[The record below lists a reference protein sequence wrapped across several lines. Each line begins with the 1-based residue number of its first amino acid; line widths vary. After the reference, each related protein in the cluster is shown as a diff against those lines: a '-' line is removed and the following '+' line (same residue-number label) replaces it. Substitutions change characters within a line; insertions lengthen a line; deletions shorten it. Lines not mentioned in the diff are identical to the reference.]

1 VSVNKLVR
9 EIRRALAK
17 VGIDVVSHE
26 FDRGVVYIVVTIDG
40 IDHRLT
46 VACTPK
52 IPEVTINAVLRDA
65 KRIQRGVYAAH

>member
-1 VSVNKLVR
+1 MSVNKLVR

>member
-26 FDRGVVYIVVTIDG
+26 FDRGVVYIVVTFDG

>member
-1 VSVNKLVR
+1 MSVNKLIR
-9 EIRRALAK
+9 EIRRALSKAGF
-17 VGIDVVSHE
+17 VVVSHE
-26 FDRGVVYIVVTIDG
+26 LDRGIVYIVVTING
-40 IDHRLT
+40 VDHRLT

>member
-1 VSVNKLVR
+1 MSVNKLIR
-9 EIRRALAK
+9 EIRRALSKAGF
-17 VGIDVVSHE
+17 VVVSHE